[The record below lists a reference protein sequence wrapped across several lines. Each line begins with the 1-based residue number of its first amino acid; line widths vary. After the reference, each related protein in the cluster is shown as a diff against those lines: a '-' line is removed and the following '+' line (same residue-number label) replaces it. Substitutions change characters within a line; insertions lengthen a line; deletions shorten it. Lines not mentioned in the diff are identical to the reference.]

1 MIVKRLSMINKY
13 IYGALAIIIASLSI
27 TIYVKEKELYKYKL
41 LEQELEIRAIEAE
54 KQNKI
59 INDALERET
68 KNIKIKYKT
77 IYKEVTTE
85 TTCKEELDNRNE
97 MLQLYIDKH
106 SNKNIDS
113 IIEPMEIVEDEK
125 DN

>member
-1 MIVKRLSMINKY
+1 MINKY

-106 SNKNIDS
+106 GNRNIDS